1 MQVVANFNKH
11 LNGAR
16 ITWNPYHPTTPDLYI
31 DTLSDGDGKFFLS
44 SDMNYNT
51 SQHCVHLRYV
61 FFVSV
66 IWEEN
71 KMTIGLAPKGQGTHT
86 YESWSAPIN
95 RDVMKTP
102 GAFLNYLT
110 LCVQQKEIMKAY
122 FNN

>member
-1 MQVVANFNKH
+1 MQVVTNFNKH

-31 DTLSDGDGKFFLS
+31 DTISLDGKFFMS

-51 SQHCVHLRYV
+51 SDDCKHLRYV

-71 KMTIGLAPKGQGTHT
+71 KMTIGLAGKGQGTHT

-102 GAFLNYLT
+102 SAFLNYLKC
-110 LCVQQKEIMKAY
+110 LLQQKEIITAY
-122 FNN
+122 FNK